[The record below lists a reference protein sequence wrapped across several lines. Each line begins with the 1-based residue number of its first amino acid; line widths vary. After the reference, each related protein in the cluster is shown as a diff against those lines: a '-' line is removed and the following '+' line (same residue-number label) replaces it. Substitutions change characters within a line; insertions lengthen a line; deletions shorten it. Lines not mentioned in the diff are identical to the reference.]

1 MSLGKVGPDVSS
13 ILMTSN
19 PWHPL
24 NDQKRCWQQP
34 QSAGVLLGIP
44 TTKFP
49 VLGQSPLS
57 SRRAEAPAGQVP
69 RGGHTSRSLARSVF
83 CLLLG
88 CGLELPPCPVSRG
101 ALPVEKGCT
110 GGCVQPGS
118 SQREAWRGGGGGG
131 RGQCLSPKPS
141 SCKYPPTAMLWPR
154 DHSPAPPLR
163 LGPAPSPPTAAPG
176 W

>member
-1 MSLGKVGPDVSS
+1 
-13 ILMTSN
+13 MT
-19 PWHPL
+19 
-24 NDQKRCWQQP
+24 RRG
-34 QSAGVLLGIP
+34 AG
-44 TTKFP
+44 
-49 VLGQSPLS
+49 S
-57 SRRAEAPAGQVP
+57 SRSRLGSCWESPQQSSPCWDSRHFLAGERRHQ
-69 RGGHTSRSLARSVF
+69 RGKCQGGGHTSRSLARSVF

-163 LGPAPSPPTAAPG
+163 LGPAPSPPTAALG